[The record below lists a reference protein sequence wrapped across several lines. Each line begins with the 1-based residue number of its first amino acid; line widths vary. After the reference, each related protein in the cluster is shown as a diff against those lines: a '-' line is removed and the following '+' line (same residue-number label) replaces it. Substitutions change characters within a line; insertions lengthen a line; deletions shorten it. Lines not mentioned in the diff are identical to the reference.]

1 MKISPTDKQVAVSFT
16 DEWQGQEKGK
26 QEIKFCPRPCH
37 SCKMTKWPCL
47 SDYCF
52 LTQESPPTRDQNAD
66 IPNHQTPL
74 HDSLR
79 SRLLSRSF
87 LRIPQPSPDP
97 MKLLTLLLPRQ
108 LSAQVCVLPG
118 YSRLINFI

>member
-1 MKISPTDKQVAVSFT
+1 MKISPTDKQVAVAFT
-16 DEWQGQEKGK
+16 DEWQGQEKRK

-52 LTQESPPTRDQNAD
+52 LTQESPPTREQNAD

-74 HDSLR
+74 HDSLQ

-97 MKLLTLLLPRQ
+97 VKLLTLLLSRQ
-108 LSAQVCVLPG
+108 LTVPRCVFSQATAG
-118 YSRLINFI
+118 